1 MNFLELAQNR
11 YTTKIYRNE
20 KISAE
25 KITELQEVL
34 RLSPSSIN
42 SQPWQFV
49 FVSDEKIKNKLAEV
63 SMVNEERVKQASHLV
78 VFCSFDNLQDYEN
91 QMDRILPK
99 EWAAFYYQMV
109 KGKSEANAQS
119 WIEKQL
125 YLSLGFFLSACFS
138 MGIDSTP
145 MEGIFPE
152 KYDQILGIGNGYKTL
167 FAVAIGYRD
176 EKDENQPS
184 NTPKQRLALHKVIK
198 SI

>member
-25 KITELQEVL
+25 KIAELQEIL

-78 VFCSFDNLQDYEN
+78 VFCSFDNL
-91 QMDRILPK
+91 
-99 EWAAFYYQMV
+99 
-109 KGKSEANAQS
+109 
-119 WIEKQL
+119 
-125 YLSLGFFLSACFS
+125 
-138 MGIDSTP
+138 
-145 MEGIFPE
+145 
-152 KYDQILGIGNGYKTL
+152 
-167 FAVAIGYRD
+167 
-176 EKDENQPS
+176 
-184 NTPKQRLALHKVIK
+184 
-198 SI
+198 